1 MSSHSVHAVL
11 LRWSLPLAVGLVASA
26 TAAPPEIVLRI
37 GDPAPAIGTAG
48 YTIESLVEPP
58 SIVAASGGDDSYAV
72 FHVTIAGPNVTAN
85 NSHVIYRWS
94 RLGGIDR
101 VARGGDTIVFAD
113 GTRVLTILESPI
125 ASPYGS
131 VAFTAQMN
139 DGQRGLVLWRPSAP
153 PLGVARVGQ
162 SVVVTCDALNGGPC
176 GPVAGTLGTLPTFA
190 DRKGMVFTATSSAGS
205 VHHTL
210 AFRGVI
216 QNTGGFG
223 TPDALWYRDLVDDG
237 IGGTLDN
244 LANSLQ
250 KANGL
255 GFNNVYFDDFTD
267 LAFCYGFGLLGL
279 ATVSRDAPYVVYEFS
294 EPGAHVPLGRTY
306 APDLVPRRDLRCIGA
321 TAGYVGGLSNAPLD
335 GVVANKGA
343 WQVALFAATQSQVYS
358 NTVTPAPAPA
368 GATLG
373 TPDGHALALAPAEL
387 EIESY
392 FAVNLVGSV
401 ANGRSGVYRGRPGG
415 PIFPV
420 IYETETL
427 AGSNDVV
434 DQIWSV
440 AVSGFGYSIAH
451 VRLADQRQ
459 LVRLVSPYYTDPDE
473 DVLATG
479 DPITVA
485 PGDVRAVTS
494 FWVLGGSFGANPV
507 LTGDSIDGLQSAFD
521 EDFNAVFIVHYGAA
535 GSAPAGAAIVAVPIE
550 PTLFADGFEG

>member
-1 MSSHSVHAVL
+1 MSSLGMHAVRL
-11 LRWSLPLAVGLVASA
+11 CWSLPLALGMVATA
-26 TAAPPEIVLRI
+26 TAAAPEIILRI

-48 YTIESLVEPP
+48 YTIESFVEPP
-58 SIVAASGGDDSYAV
+58 SIVGAAGTDYSFVV
-72 FHVTIAGPNVTAN
+72 FHVTIAGPNVTPN
-85 NSHVIYRWS
+85 NSHVIYHWW
-94 RLGGIDR
+94 RLGGITR

-113 GTRVLTILESPI
+113 GTRMLTILESPI

-131 VAFTAQMN
+131 VAFTAQMS

-176 GPVAGTLGTLPTFA
+176 GPVAGILGTLPTFA
-190 DRKGMVFTATSSAGS
+190 DRKGMVFTSDSSAGS
-205 VHHTL
+205 IHHTF

-223 TPDALWYRDLVDDG
+223 TPDALWHRDLVDDG
-237 IGGTLDN
+237 ISGTLDN

-267 LAFCYGFGLLGL
+267 LAFCFGGSLVGL
-279 ATVSRDAPYVVYEFS
+279 ATVSRDAPYVVYEFTQ
-294 EPGAHVPLGRTY
+294 PRNHIPLGRTY

-321 TAGYVGGLSNAPLD
+321 TAGYAGGLSSAPLD

-343 WQVALFAATQSQVYS
+343 WQVNTFTATQSQVYS

-368 GATLG
+368 GAILG
-373 TPDGHALALAPAEL
+373 TPDGHALALAPEGDLAV
-387 EIESY
+387 ESH
-392 FAVNLVGSV
+392 FAVNLLGSP
-401 ANGRSGVYRGRPGG
+401 ANGRSGVYRGKPGG
-415 PIFPV
+415 PVFPV

-427 AGSNDVV
+427 TGGTDVV

-440 AVSGFGYSIAH
+440 AVSAFGYSIAH

-459 LVRLVSPYYTDPDE
+459 LIRLVSPGYGDSE

-494 FWVLGGSFGANPV
+494 FWMLGGTFGANPV
-507 LTGDSIDGLQSAFD
+507 LTGDSIDGIQSAFD
-521 EDFNAVFIVHYGAA
+521 ENFNAVLVVYYGAS
-535 GSAPAGAAIVAVPIE
+535 GSAPAGAAIVSVPIE
-550 PTLFADGFEG
+550 PTLFADGFED